1 MKHISWLTMLCFG
14 TLACC
19 SCTGESTARESEKKE
34 EGKGAVVNLD
44 GVKSRAP
51 AEWKQEDPS
60 NRMRLTQFR
69 LPKVE
74 GDKHDAEIVIFQG
87 IGGSAKANI
96 DRWKMMFLPP
106 EGKTIDDVAK
116 VSEISVGEA
125 KAPFL
130 DIKGTYKYK
139 ERPFDPNAKE
149 ERRPDY
155 RMLGVAYD
163 GKDNAYHIRMVGPA
177 KTVEHYKKGFD
188 EWLKAFK

>member
-1 MKHISWLTMLCFG
+1 MKPVSWLTVLCFG

-19 SCTGESTARESEKKE
+19 SCTGESTAREKKAE
-34 EGKGAVVNLD
+34 SKGAVVDLD
-44 GVKSRAP
+44 GLKSRAP
-51 AEWKQEDPS
+51 AEWKLESPS

-69 LPKVE
+69 LPKVD
-74 GDKHDAEIVIFQG
+74 GDKYDAEVVIFQG

-116 VSEISVGEA
+116 VTEIKVGET

-130 DIKGTYKYK
+130 DVKGTYKYK
-139 ERPFDPNAKE
+139 ERPAEPNAKE

-163 GKDNAYHIRMVGPA
+163 GKNNAYHIRLVGPA
-177 KTVEHYKKGFD
+177 KTVE
-188 EWLKAFK
+188 A